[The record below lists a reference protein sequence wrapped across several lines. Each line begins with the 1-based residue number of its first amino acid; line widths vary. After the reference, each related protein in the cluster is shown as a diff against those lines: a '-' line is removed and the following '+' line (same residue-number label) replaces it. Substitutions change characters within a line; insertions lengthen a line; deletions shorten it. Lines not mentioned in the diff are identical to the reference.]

1 MNEMISNKL
10 TAFLFISK
18 KTYEESFSPKNFN
31 LELKVLKDSVN
42 ETLEVCRERDDKD
55 NEVLAKSLL
64 DQIINLQKEKNCLQS
79 KLMQTE
85 ADVKNTEE
93 EETDLK
99 GHLKYLEEDIHKF
112 IIDTHENRKSTCA
125 CLIF

>member
-42 ETLEVCRERDDKD
+42 ETLEVCRER
-55 NEVLAKSLL
+55 VLG
-64 DQIINLQKEKNCLQS
+64 C
-79 KLMQTE
+79 
-85 ADVKNTEE
+85 
-93 EETDLK
+93 
-99 GHLKYLEEDIHKF
+99 
-112 IIDTHENRKSTCA
+112 
-125 CLIF
+125 